1 MKFND
6 RQKSYIGKVSKGLIE
21 DVKIYIDS
29 ISDFEKYPNEYNIF
43 FTPDPSPELFWDEHY
58 RFGINLRFI
67 HSSLKYV
74 YMDVIVILLDG
85 LLQITV
91 GIARGAICDFMKFL
105 DEESTV
111 KKLEEKMLELI
122 EKAESM

>member
-29 ISDFEKYPNEYNIF
+29 ISDFEKYPNDYNIF

-58 RFGINLRFI
+58 RFGVNLRFI

-91 GIARGAICDFMKFL
+91 GIARGAISDFMKL
-105 DEESTV
+105 RDEESTV
-111 KKLEEKMLELI
+111 KKLEAKMYELI